1 MLSYRDLE
9 LKIGCKGVQGLKELR
24 SGIEVGVSVSKGKV
38 VYEILSHIRPSCI
51 KKLRADMRT
60 DGPSNGRLPV
70 KGIGHRVR
78 VYKFASN
85 LK

>member
-9 LKIGCKGVQGLKELR
+9 FKIGCKGVQGLKELR
-24 SGIEVGVSVSKGKV
+24 SGIEVGVSKGKV

-51 KKLRADMRT
+51 KKLRANMRT
-60 DGPSNGRLPV
+60 DGPSNGRVPV